1 MTNLSPLQIERL
13 KYQPKLPAS
22 LANGINHLVS
32 QEGSA
37 TEAVAD
43 KEEIKNLFKNT
54 YGKPTVTFQTSSDSV
69 HSEARNVG
77 VILSGGQAPGGHNV
91 IAGLYD
97 ALKQA
102 NPDNQ
107 LYGFLGG
114 PSGIIDGKY
123 VEFNDQFINDYR
135 NTGGFDIIG
144 SGEPNL
150 KLKNNSEMLLLL
162 VENLIFLL

>member
-1 MTNLSPLQIERL
+1 MRTLSPLQIERL
-13 KYQPKLPAS
+13 KYQPKLPSS
-22 LANGINHLVS
+22 LAKGINSLELSEGAATQSVRD
-32 QEGSA
+32 QEQ
-37 TEAVAD
+37 
-43 KEEIKNLFKNT
+43 IKALFKNT
-54 YGKPTVTFQTSSDSV
+54 YGKPVVTFKSTDEAKTSAV
-69 HSEARNVG
+69 RNVG

-102 NPDNQ
+102 NPANK

-123 VEFNDQFINDYR
+123 VEFTDEFIDAYR

-144 SGEPNL
+144 
-150 KLKNNSEMLLLL
+150 
-162 VENLIFLL
+162 

>member
-22 LANGINHLVS
+22 LANGINHLIS

-37 TEAVAD
+37 TQSVANQ
-43 KEEIKNLFKNT
+43 EEIKALFKNT
-54 YGKPTVTFQTSSDSV
+54 YGKPTVTFQTSTESV
-69 HSEARNVG
+69 ASEVRNVG

-102 NPDNQ
+102 N
-107 LYGFLGG
+107 
-114 PSGIIDGKY
+114 S
-123 VEFNDQFINDYR
+123 
-135 NTGGFDIIG
+135 
-144 SGEPNL
+144 
-150 KLKNNSEMLLLL
+150 KNNL
-162 VENLIFLL
+162 

>member
-13 KYQPKLPAS
+13 KYQPKLPSS

-32 QEGSA
+32 KEGSA
-37 TEAVAD
+37 TESVANQ
-43 KEEIKNLFKNT
+43 EEIKALFKNT
-54 YGKPTVTFQTSSDSV
+54 YGKPTVTFETSSDSSV
-69 HSEARNVG
+69 SEIRNVG

-102 NPDNQ
+102 NSANK

-114 PSGIIDGKY
+114 PSGIMWGI
-123 VEFNDQFINDYR
+123 V
-135 NTGGFDIIG
+135 IIWA
-144 SGEPNL
+144 S
-150 KLKNNSEMLLLL
+150 LLLL
-162 VENLIFLL
+162 HH